1 MELNEK
7 EIIMRI
13 RLDEGRIERN
23 AERIAELKADTAAC
37 RRMIAFWK
45 GELKRVKGGKRK
57 TA

>member
-1 MELNEK
+1 MELTEK

-23 AERIAELKADTAAC
+23 AERIAELKADTDAI

-45 GELKRVKGGKRK
+45 RELKRVKGGKRK

>member
-1 MELNEK
+1 MELTEK

-23 AERIAELKADTAAC
+23 AERIAELKADTDAT

-45 GELKRVKGGKRK
+45 RELNRVKGGKRK

>member
-1 MELNEK
+1 MELTEK

-23 AERIAELKADTAAC
+23 AERIAELKADTDAT

-45 GELKRVKGGKRK
+45 RELKRVKGGKRK

>member
-1 MELNEK
+1 MELTEN

-13 RLDEGRIERN
+13 RLDECRIERN
-23 AERIAELKADTAAC
+23 AERIAEIKADTDAT

-45 GELKRVKGGKRK
+45 RELKRVKGGKRK